1 MANINSTQATID
13 LSLSNHRLYVGC
25 QIEEIAGRLILVTP
39 KEEAVNII
47 GRNARAIV
55 EGLVQQ
61 EVEELTLTGAMSIWA
76 YLIVFH
82 VAVHRFRAIYYDD
95 GRPGG
100 KVLVSV
106 HP

>member
-1 MANINSTQATID
+1 MANTNLTHAILD
-13 LSLSNHRLYVGC
+13 LSLSNHLLYAEC
-25 QIEEIAGRLILVTP
+25 EIEDIAGRPVLLTP

-55 EGLVQQ
+55 DDLVQQ
-61 EVEELTLTGAMSIWA
+61 KVEELTLTGAMSIWA

-82 VAVHRFRAIYYDD
+82 IAVHRFRAVYYDD
-95 GRPGG
+95 GRPNG